1 MVTPNG
7 DASVLDELRR
17 SGANQYDLGT
27 FNEAV
32 IIETIRLAGIISR
45 TEISN
50 RTGLTQQSV
59 SRILRIL
66 LQQGLLVEE
75 AQERAE
81 RLGKPRTPV
90 RLRSNAAHAVGIHID
105 PEVLTV
111 AVVDLD
117 GQIVSRETVALAADL
132 DAATLVDLAA
142 TTVTSVIGASRV
154 PTDTLLGVGVA
165 VPGPINADGTLLNLP
180 LQPAWRDLE
189 IRQLLQQR
197 LNHPVIVEKDGT
209 AAAIGERW
217 IGRSARARDFAYLY
231 LGTGVGSGLIL
242 NGSIYRGGT
251 ANAGEFG
258 QLCALRMG
266 EWDATG
272 GPRMMAECNPTAS
285 LPVIAEG
292 FGYVA
297 ADAGIQDEAGR
308 YKAVCKAAADGDE
321 AARKAVAQVAGVI
334 AQGAVGLVDLLDI
347 DLIVL
352 GGPAFEKTIAA
363 EFLTSIDRAVNSH
376 PIARATRTVAVEE
389 SMLQADAAAIGAA
402 STIFHDAFTPRVGG
416 GSTQARRLPK

>member
-1 MVTPNG
+1 MVTP
-7 DASVLDELRR
+7 DSDSAVLDEQTR
-17 SGANQYDLGT
+17 SGANQYDLGS

-32 IIETIRLAGIISR
+32 IIETIRLAGTISR
-45 TEISN
+45 TEISR

-59 SRILRIL
+59 SRILRVL

-105 PEVLTV
+105 PELLTV
-111 AVVDLD
+111 AVVELD
-117 GQIVSRETVALAADL
+117 GAIVLPEDL
-132 DAATLVDLAA
+132 DAVRLVDLASA
-142 TTVTSVIGASRV
+142 TVTAALTISQVDPASM
-154 PTDTLLGVGVA
+154 LGVGVA
-165 VPGPINADGTLLNLP
+165 VPGPINADGTLLDLP
-180 LQPAWRDLE
+180 LQSAWRGLE

-197 LNHPVIVEKDGT
+197 LNHPVLVEKDGT

-217 IGRSARARDFAYLY
+217 IGRSARSRDFAYLY
-231 LGTGVGSGLIL
+231 MGTGVGSGLIL

-266 EWDATG
+266 EWDEQS
-272 GPRMMAECNPTAS
+272 GPRMMAECNPTAG
-285 LPVIAEG
+285 LPIIAEG
-292 FGYVA
+292 FGYVETDPNA
-297 ADAGIQDEAGR
+297 TDEAKR
-308 YKAVCKAAADGDE
+308 YKAVCKAAAEGNE
-321 AARKAVAQVAGVI
+321 AAQKAVTQVASVI

-352 GGPAFEKTIAA
+352 GGPAFAKEIRGALLS
-363 EFLTSIDRAVNSH
+363 EIDRAVNSY
-376 PIARATRTVAVEE
+376 PIAKGTRTVAVEE
-389 SMLQADAAAIGAA
+389 SMLQADAAAVGAA

-416 GSTQARRLPK
+416 SSQARRLPK

>member
-1 MVTPNG
+1 MVTPETES
-7 DASVLDELRR
+7 AVLDEPTR
-17 SGANQYDLGT
+17 SGANQYDLGS

-45 TEISN
+45 TEISR

-59 SRILRIL
+59 SRILRVL

-105 PEVLTV
+105 PELLTV

-117 GQIVSRETVALAADL
+117 GTIVRRETVDLPADL
-132 DAATLVDLAA
+132 DAVRLVDLTAA
-142 TTVTSVIGASRV
+142 TVTAALSISQVDANSM
-154 PTDTLLGVGVA
+154 LGVGVA
-165 VPGPINADGTLLNLP
+165 VPGPINADGTLLDLP
-180 LQPAWRDLE
+180 LQPAWRGLE
-189 IRQLLQQR
+189 LRHLLQGK
-197 LNHPVIVEKDGT
+197 LNHPVLVEKDGT

-242 NGSIYRGGT
+242 NGSIYRGLT

-258 QLCALRMG
+258 QLCALKMG
-266 EWDATG
+266 EWDERTG
-272 GPRMMAECNPTAS
+272 PKMMAECNPTAG
-285 LPVIAEG
+285 LPVIAAG
-292 FGYVA
+292 FGYVETDPGA
-297 ADAGIQDEAGR
+297 NDEAKR
-308 YKAVCKAAADGDE
+308 YKAVCKAAASGD
-321 AARKAVAQVAGVI
+321 AAAQKAVTQVASVI

-352 GGPAFEKTIAA
+352 GGPAFEKEIAGV
-363 EFLTSIDRAVNSH
+363 FLSEISRAVNSH
-376 PIARATRTVAVEE
+376 PIAKGTRTVAVEE
-389 SMLQADAAAIGAA
+389 SMLRADAAAVGAA

-416 GSTQARRLPK
+416 SSQARRLPK

>member
-1 MVTPNG
+1 MVTS
-7 DASVLDELRR
+7 DSDSAVLDEPTR
-17 SGANQYDLGT
+17 SGANQYDLGS

-45 TEISN
+45 TEISR

-59 SRILRIL
+59 SRILRVL

-75 AQERAE
+75 KQERAE

-105 PEVLTV
+105 PELLTV

-117 GQIVSRETVALAADL
+117 GTIVRRETVDLPADL
-132 DAATLVDLAA
+132 DAVRLVDLAA
-142 TTVTSVIGASRV
+142 ATVTAALSISQVDAASM
-154 PTDTLLGVGVA
+154 LGVGVA
-165 VPGPINADGTLLNLP
+165 VPGPINADGTLLDLP
-180 LQPAWRDLE
+180 LQPAWRGLE
-189 IRQLLQQR
+189 IRHLLQGK
-197 LNHPVIVEKDGT
+197 LNHPVLVEKDGT

-242 NGSIYRGGT
+242 NGSIYRGLT

-258 QLCALRMG
+258 QLCALKMG
-266 EWDATG
+266 KWDEKTG
-272 GPRMMAECNPTAS
+272 PAMMPECNPTAS
-285 LPVIAEG
+285 LPVIAAS
-292 FGYVA
+292 FGYVET
-297 ADAGIQDEAGR
+297 DAGATDEAKR
-308 YKAVCKAAADGDE
+308 YKAVCKAAASGDE
-321 AARKAVAQVAGVI
+321 AAGKAVTQVASVI

-352 GGPAFEKTIAA
+352 GGPAFEKEIAGV
-363 EFLTSIDRAVNSH
+363 FLSEIASAVNSH
-376 PIARATRTVAVEE
+376 PIAKGTRTVAVEE
-389 SMLQADAAAIGAA
+389 SMLQADAAAVGAA

-416 GSTQARRLPK
+416 SSQARRLPK

>member
-1 MVTPNG
+1 MVAP
-7 DASVLDELRR
+7 DSDSAVLDEPTR
-17 SGANQYDLGT
+17 SGANQYDLGS

-32 IIETIRLAGIISR
+32 IIETIRVAGIISR
-45 TEISN
+45 TEISR

-59 SRILRIL
+59 SRILRVL

-105 PEVLTV
+105 PELLTV

-117 GQIVSRETVALAADL
+117 GTIVRRETVDLAADL
-132 DAATLVDLAA
+132 EGQRLVDLVAA
-142 TTVTSVIGASRV
+142 TVTAAISISQVDTAS
-154 PTDTLLGVGVA
+154 LLGVGVA
-165 VPGPINADGTLLNLP
+165 VPGPINADGTLLDLP
-180 LQPAWRDLE
+180 LQPAWRGLE
-189 IRQLLQQR
+189 IRQLLQQK
-197 LNHPVIVEKDGT
+197 LNHPVLVEKDGS

-242 NGSIYRGGT
+242 NGSIYRGLT

-258 QLCALRMG
+258 QLAALRMG
-266 EWDATG
+266 EWDGEG

-285 LPVIAEG
+285 LPVIAAG
-292 FGYVA
+292 FGYVET
-297 ADAGIQDEAGR
+297 DASATDEAKR
-308 YKAVCKAAADGDE
+308 YKAVCKAAADGDQ
-321 AARKAVAQVAGVI
+321 AARKAVTQVAGVI

-352 GGPAFEKTIAA
+352 GGPAYEKEIAA
-363 EFLTSIDRAVNSH
+363 TLISEISSAVNSF
-376 PIARATRTVAVEE
+376 PIAKGTRTVAVEE
-389 SMLQADAAAIGAA
+389 SMLQTDAAAVGAA

-416 GSTQARRLPK
+416 SSQARRLPK

>member
-1 MVTPNG
+1 MVTPEG
-7 DASVLDELRR
+7 DSAVLDEPTR

-45 TEISN
+45 TEIS
-50 RTGLTQQSV
+50 RKTGLTQQSV

-90 RLRSNAAHAVGIHID
+90 RLRSKAAHAVGIHID
-105 PEVLTV
+105 PELLTV

-117 GQIVSRETVALAADL
+117 GKIVRRETVDLAADL
-132 DAATLVDLAA
+132 DGLRLVDLAA
-142 TTVTSVIGASRV
+142 ATVSGALSISQVDLGSV
-154 PTDTLLGVGVA
+154 LGVGVA
-165 VPGPINADGTLLNLP
+165 VPGPINADGTLLDLP
-180 LQPAWRDLE
+180 LQPAWRGLE
-189 IRQLLQQR
+189 IRQRLQHK
-197 LNHPVIVEKDGT
+197 LNHPVLVEKDGT

-258 QLCALRMG
+258 QLAALRMG
-266 EWDATG
+266 EWDADG

-285 LPVIAEG
+285 LPVIAAD
-292 FGYVA
+292 FGYVET
-297 ADAGIQDEAGR
+297 DATATDEAKR
-308 YKAVCKAAADGDE
+308 YKAVCKAAANGNE
-321 AARKAVAQVAGVI
+321 AARQAVTQVARVI
-334 AQGAVGLVDLLDI
+334 GQGAVGLVDLLDI

-352 GGPAFEKTIAA
+352 GGPAYEKEIADTLLS
-363 EFLTSIDRAVNSH
+363 EIDRAVNSF
-376 PIARATRTVAVEE
+376 PIARGTRTVAVEE
-389 SMLQADAAAIGAA
+389 SMLQADAAAVGAA

-416 GSTQARRLPK
+416 SSQARRLPK

>member
-1 MVTPNG
+1 MVTPETES
-7 DASVLDELRR
+7 AVLDEPTR
-17 SGANQYDLGT
+17 SGANQYDLGS

-45 TEISN
+45 TEISR

-59 SRILRIL
+59 SRILRVL

-105 PEVLTV
+105 PELLTV

-117 GQIVSRETVALAADL
+117 GTIVRRETVDLPADL
-132 DAATLVDLAA
+132 DAVRLVDLAA
-142 TTVTSVIGASRV
+142 ATVTAALSISQVDANSM
-154 PTDTLLGVGVA
+154 LGVGVA
-165 VPGPINADGTLLNLP
+165 VPGPINADGTLLDLP
-180 LQPAWRDLE
+180 LQPAWRGLE
-189 IRQLLQQR
+189 IRHLLQGK
-197 LNHPVIVEKDGT
+197 LNHPVLVEKDGT

-242 NGSIYRGGT
+242 NGSIYRGLT

-258 QLCALRMG
+258 QLCALKMG
-266 EWDATG
+266 EWDERTG
-272 GPRMMAECNPTAS
+272 PKMMAECNPTAG
-285 LPVIAEG
+285 LPVIAAG
-292 FGYVA
+292 FGYVETDPGA
-297 ADAGIQDEAGR
+297 NDEAKR
-308 YKAVCKAAADGDE
+308 YKAVCKAAASGDA
-321 AARKAVAQVAGVI
+321 AARKAVTQVASVI

-352 GGPAFEKTIAA
+352 GGPAFEKEIAGV
-363 EFLTSIDRAVNSH
+363 FLSEISRAVNSH
-376 PIARATRTVAVEE
+376 PIAKGTRTVAVEE
-389 SMLQADAAAIGAA
+389 SMLQADAAAVGAA

-416 GSTQARRLPK
+416 SSQARRLPK

>member
-1 MVTPNG
+1 MSDPRQE
-7 DASVLDELRR
+7 SVLAELRQA
-17 SGANQYDLGT
+17 GANQYDLGS

-45 TEISN
+45 TEISR

-105 PEVLTV
+105 PELLTV

-117 GQIVSRETVALAADL
+117 GTIVRRETVDLADDL
-132 DAATLVDLAA
+132 EANKLVDLAA
-142 TTVTSVIGASRV
+142 ATVTAALSISQVELESV
-154 PTDTLLGVGVA
+154 LGVGVA
-165 VPGPINADGTLLNLP
+165 VPGPIDADGSLLALP
-180 LQPAWRDLE
+180 LQPAWRGLK
-189 IRQLLQQR
+189 IRQLLQQK
-197 LNHPVIVEKDGT
+197 LNHPVLVEKDGT

-258 QLCALRMG
+258 QIAALRMG
-266 EWDATG
+266 EWDPED
-272 GPRMMAECNPTAS
+272 GPRMVPECNPTAS
-285 LPVIAEG
+285 MPVIAAE
-292 FGYVA
+292 FGYVETDPSA
-297 ADAGIQDEAGR
+297 TDEAKR

-321 AARKAVAQVAGVI
+321 AAVKAVTQVARVI
-334 AQGAVGLVDLLDI
+334 GQGAVGLVDLLDI
-347 DLIVL
+347 DLVVL
-352 GGPAFEKTIAA
+352 GGPAFGKEIS
-363 EFLTSIDRAVNSH
+363 EIFLSEIGRAVNAH
-376 PIARATRTVAVEE
+376 PVARETRPVAVEE
-389 SMLQADAAAIGAA
+389 SMLQTDAAAVGAA
-402 STIFHDAFTPRVGG
+402 STIFHDAFTPRVS
-416 GSTQARRLPK
+416 GSSQARRLPK

>member
-1 MVTPNG
+1 MSDSG
-7 DASVLDELRR
+7 EQLASLRQA
-17 SGANQYDLGT
+17 GANQYDLGS

-45 TEISN
+45 TEISR

-90 RLRSNAAHAVGIHID
+90 RLRSKAAHAVGIHID
-105 PEVLTV
+105 PELLTV

-117 GQIVSRETVALAADL
+117 GTIVRRETVDLADDL
-132 DAATLVDLAA
+132 EANKLVDLTAA
-142 TTVTSVIGASRV
+142 TVTAALSISQI
-154 PTDTLLGVGVA
+154 DLDSMLGVGVA
-165 VPGPINADGTLLNLP
+165 VPGPIDADGSLLALP
-180 LQPAWRDLE
+180 LQPAWRGLK
-189 IRQLLQQR
+189 IRQLLQQK
-197 LNHPVIVEKDGT
+197 LNHPVLVEKDGT

-258 QLCALRMG
+258 QIAALRMG
-266 EWDATG
+266 EWDG
-272 GPRMMAECNPTAS
+272 ENGPRMVPECNPTAS
-285 LPVIAEG
+285 LPVIAAE
-292 FGYVA
+292 FGYVET
-297 ADAGIQDEAGR
+297 DAGATDEAKR
-308 YKAVCKAAADGDE
+308 YKAVCKASADGDE
-321 AARKAVAQVAGVI
+321 AAVKAVTQVARVVG
-334 AQGAVGLVDLLDI
+334 QGAVGLVDLLDI
-347 DLIVL
+347 DLVVL
-352 GGPAFEKTIAA
+352 GGPAYGKEIS
-363 EFLTSIDRAVNSH
+363 EIFLTEIRRAVNAH
-376 PIARATRTVAVEE
+376 PVARETRPVVVEE
-389 SMLQADAAAIGAA
+389 SMLQTDAAAVGAA
-402 STIFHDAFTPRVGG
+402 STIFHDAFTPRVS
-416 GSTQARRLPK
+416 GSSQARRLPK

>member
-1 MVTPNG
+1 MVTPESES
-7 DASVLDELRR
+7 AVLDEPTR
-17 SGANQYDLGT
+17 SGANQYDLGS

-45 TEISN
+45 TEISR

-75 AQERAE
+75 KQERAE

-105 PEVLTV
+105 PELLTV

-117 GQIVSRETVALAADL
+117 GTIVRRETVDLAADL
-132 DAATLVDLAA
+132 DAVRLVDLAA
-142 TTVTSVIGASRV
+142 ATVTAALSISQVDTASM
-154 PTDTLLGVGVA
+154 LGVGVA
-165 VPGPINADGTLLNLP
+165 VPGPINADGTLLDLP
-180 LQPAWRDLE
+180 LQPAWRGLE
-189 IRQLLQQR
+189 IRHLLQGK
-197 LNHPVIVEKDGT
+197 LNHPVLVEKDGT

-217 IGRSARARDFAYLY
+217 IGRSARSRDFAYLY

-242 NGSIYRGGT
+242 NGSIYRGLT

-258 QLCALRMG
+258 QLCALKMG
-266 EWDATG
+266 EWDDQG
-272 GPRMMAECNPTAS
+272 GPRMLAECNPTAS
-285 LPVIAEG
+285 LPVIAAG
-292 FGYVA
+292 FGYVENDPEA
-297 ADAGIQDEAGR
+297 TDEAKR
-308 YKAVCKAAADGDE
+308 YKAVCKAAVNGDE
-321 AARKAVAQVAGVI
+321 AAQKAVTQVASVI

-352 GGPAFEKTIAA
+352 GGPAFAPEIAGV
-363 EFLTSIDRAVNSH
+363 FLSEISRAVNSY
-376 PIARATRTVAVEE
+376 PIAKGTRTVAVEE
-389 SMLQADAAAIGAA
+389 SMLQADAAAVGAA

-416 GSTQARRLPK
+416 SSQARRLPK

>member
-1 MVTPNG
+1 MVTPET
-7 DASVLDELRR
+7 DSAVLDEPTR
-17 SGANQYDLGT
+17 SGANQYDLGS

-45 TEISN
+45 TEISR

-59 SRILRIL
+59 SRILRVL

-105 PEVLTV
+105 PELLTV

-117 GQIVSRETVALAADL
+117 GTIVRRETVDLPADL
-132 DAATLVDLAA
+132 DAVRLVDLAA
-142 TTVTSVIGASRV
+142 ATVTAALSISQVDVNSM
-154 PTDTLLGVGVA
+154 LGVGVA
-165 VPGPINADGTLLNLP
+165 VPGPINADGTLLDLP
-180 LQPAWRDLE
+180 LQPAWRGLK
-189 IRQLLQQR
+189 IRHLLQGK
-197 LNHPVIVEKDGT
+197 LNHPVLVEKDGT

-231 LGTGVGSGLIL
+231 VGSGVGSGLIL
-242 NGSIYRGGT
+242 NGSIYRGLT

-258 QLCALRMG
+258 QLCALKMG
-266 EWDATG
+266 EWDEQTG
-272 GPRMMAECNPTAS
+272 PKMMAECNPTAG
-285 LPVIAEG
+285 LPVIAAG
-292 FGYVA
+292 FGYVETDSSA
-297 ADAGIQDEAGR
+297 NDEAKR
-308 YKAVCKAAADGDE
+308 YKAVCKAAANGD
-321 AARKAVAQVAGVI
+321 AAAQKAVTQVASVI

-352 GGPAFEKTIAA
+352 GGPAFEKEIAGV
-363 EFLTSIDRAVNSH
+363 FLSEISRAVNSH
-376 PIARATRTVAVEE
+376 PIAKGTRTVAVEE
-389 SMLQADAAAIGAA
+389 SMLQADAAAVGAA

-416 GSTQARRLPK
+416 SSQARRLPK

>member
-1 MVTPNG
+1 MVTPDS
-7 DASVLDELRR
+7 DAAVLDEPTR
-17 SGANQYDLGT
+17 SGANQYDLGS

-45 TEISN
+45 TEISR

-59 SRILRIL
+59 SRILRVL

-105 PEVLTV
+105 PELLTV

-117 GQIVSRETVALAADL
+117 GTIVRRETVDLAADL
-132 DAATLVDLAA
+132 DAHRLVNLAA
-142 TTVTSVIGASRV
+142 ATVTAAVSISQVDTAS
-154 PTDTLLGVGVA
+154 LLGVGVA
-165 VPGPINADGTLLNLP
+165 VPGPINADGTLLDLP
-180 LQPAWRDLE
+180 LQPAWRGLE
-189 IRQLLQQR
+189 IRQLLQHK
-197 LNHPVIVEKDGT
+197 LNHPVLVEKDGT

-242 NGSIYRGGT
+242 NGSIYRGLT

-258 QLCALRMG
+258 QLAALRMG
-266 EWDATG
+266 EWDGSG

-285 LPVIAEG
+285 LPVIAAG
-292 FGYVA
+292 FGYVETDPQA
-297 ADAGIQDEAGR
+297 TDEAKR
-308 YKAVCKAAADGDE
+308 YKAVCRAAADGDE

-347 DLIVL
+347 DLIVV
-352 GGPAFEKTIAA
+352 GGPAFEPEIAGDLLA
-363 EFLTSIDRAVNSH
+363 EIDRAVNAF
-376 PIARATRTVAVEE
+376 PIAKGTRTVAVEE
-389 SMLQADAAAIGAA
+389 SMLQTDAAAVGAA

-416 GSTQARRLPK
+416 SSQARRLPK

>member
-1 MVTPNG
+1 MVTP
-7 DASVLDELRR
+7 DSDSAVLDEPTR
-17 SGANQYDLGT
+17 SGANQYDLGS

-32 IIETIRLAGIISR
+32 IIETIRVAGIISR
-45 TEISN
+45 TEISR

-59 SRILRIL
+59 SRILRVL

-105 PEVLTV
+105 PELLTV

-117 GQIVSRETVALAADL
+117 GTIVRRETVDLAADL
-132 DAATLVDLAA
+132 DAHRLVDLVAA
-142 TTVTSVIGASRV
+142 TVTAAISISQVDTAS
-154 PTDTLLGVGVA
+154 LLGVGVA
-165 VPGPINADGTLLNLP
+165 VPGPINADGTLLDLP
-180 LQPAWRDLE
+180 LQPAWRGLE
-189 IRQLLQQR
+189 IRQLLQQK
-197 LNHPVIVEKDGT
+197 LNHPVLVEKDGS

-242 NGSIYRGGT
+242 NGSIYRGLT

-258 QLCALRMG
+258 QLAALRMG
-266 EWDATG
+266 EWDGEG

-285 LPVIAEG
+285 LPVIAAG
-292 FGYVA
+292 FGYVET
-297 ADAGIQDEAGR
+297 DASATDEAKR
-308 YKAVCKAAADGDE
+308 YKAVCKAAAEGDV
-321 AARKAVAQVAGVI
+321 AARKAVTQVARVI
-334 AQGAVGLVDLLDI
+334 AQGAVGMVDLLDI
-347 DLIVL
+347 DLIVV
-352 GGPAFEKTIAA
+352 GGPAYEKEIAA
-363 EFLTSIDRAVNSH
+363 TLISEIDRAVNSF
-376 PIARATRTVAVEE
+376 PIAKGTRTVAVEE
-389 SMLQADAAAIGAA
+389 SMLQTDAAAVGAA

-416 GSTQARRLPK
+416 SSQARRLPK

>member
-1 MVTPNG
+1 MVTPET
-7 DASVLDELRR
+7 DSAVLDEPTR
-17 SGANQYDLGT
+17 SGANQYDLGS

-45 TEISN
+45 TEISR

-59 SRILRIL
+59 SRILRVL

-105 PEVLTV
+105 PELLTV

-117 GQIVSRETVALAADL
+117 GTIVRRETVDLPADL
-132 DAATLVDLAA
+132 DAVRLVDLAA
-142 TTVTSVIGASRV
+142 ATVTAALSISQVDPSSV
-154 PTDTLLGVGVA
+154 LGVGVA
-165 VPGPINADGTLLNLP
+165 VPGPINADGTLLDLP
-180 LQPAWRDLE
+180 LQRAWRGLE
-189 IRQLLQQR
+189 IRHLLQGK
-197 LNHPVIVEKDGT
+197 LNHPVLVEKDGT

-242 NGSIYRGGT
+242 NGSIYRGLT

-258 QLCALRMG
+258 QLCALKMG
-266 EWDATG
+266 EWDEKTG
-272 GPRMMAECNPTAS
+272 PKMMAECNPTAG
-285 LPVIAEG
+285 LPVIAAG
-292 FGYVA
+292 FGYVET
-297 ADAGIQDEAGR
+297 DAGATDEAKR
-308 YKAVCKAAADGDE
+308 YKAVCKAAASGDE
-321 AARKAVAQVAGVI
+321 AAQKAVTQVASVI

-352 GGPAFEKTIAA
+352 GGPAFEKEIAA
-363 EFLTSIDRAVNSH
+363 VLLSEISRAVNSH
-376 PIARATRTVAVEE
+376 PIAKGTRTVAVEE
-389 SMLQADAAAIGAA
+389 SMLQADAAAVGAA

-416 GSTQARRLPK
+416 SSQARRLPK

>member
-1 MVTPNG
+1 MVTP
-7 DASVLDELRR
+7 DSDSAVLDEQPR
-17 SGANQYDLGT
+17 SGANQYDLGS

-45 TEISN
+45 TEISR

-59 SRILRIL
+59 SRILRVL

-75 AQERAE
+75 KQERAE

-105 PEVLTV
+105 PELLTV

-117 GQIVSRETVALAADL
+117 GTIVRRETVDLAADL
-132 DAATLVDLAA
+132 DANRLVDLAA
-142 TTVTSVIGASRV
+142 ATVTAALSISQVDPASM
-154 PTDTLLGVGVA
+154 LGVGVA
-165 VPGPINADGTLLNLP
+165 VPGPINADGTLLDLP
-180 LQPAWRDLE
+180 LQPAWRGLE
-189 IRQLLQQR
+189 IRQLLQHR
-197 LNHPVIVEKDGT
+197 LNHPVLVEKDGT

-242 NGSIYRGGT
+242 NGSIYRGLT

-258 QLCALRMG
+258 QLCALKVG
-266 EWDATG
+266 EWDPQG

-292 FGYVA
+292 FGYVETDPQA
-297 ADAGIQDEAGR
+297 TDEAKR
-308 YKAVCKAAADGDE
+308 YKAVCKAAAAGDQ
-321 AARKAVAQVAGVI
+321 AAEKAVTQVASVI

-352 GGPAFEKTIAA
+352 GGPAFEKEIAGVYLS
-363 EFLTSIDRAVNSH
+363 EIDRAVNSH
-376 PIARATRTVAVEE
+376 PIAKGTRTVAVEE
-389 SMLQADAAAIGAA
+389 SMLQADAAAVGAA

-416 GSTQARRLPK
+416 SSQARRLPK

>member
-1 MVTPNG
+1 MVTP
-7 DASVLDELRR
+7 DSDSAVLDEQTR
-17 SGANQYDLGT
+17 SGANQYDLGS

-45 TEISN
+45 TEISR

-59 SRILRIL
+59 SRILRVL

-105 PEVLTV
+105 PELLTV

-117 GQIVSRETVALAADL
+117 GAIVRRETVDLPEDL
-132 DAATLVDLAA
+132 DAVRLVDLASA
-142 TTVTSVIGASRV
+142 TVSAALNVSQVDPASM
-154 PTDTLLGVGVA
+154 LGVGVA
-165 VPGPINADGTLLNLP
+165 VPGPINADGTLLDLP
-180 LQPAWRDLE
+180 LQSAWRGLE
-189 IRQLLQQR
+189 IRQQLQQR
-197 LNHPVIVEKDGT
+197 LNHPVLVEKDGT

-217 IGRSARARDFAYLY
+217 IGRSARSRDFAYLY

-266 EWDATG
+266 EWDEQG
-272 GPRMMAECNPTAS
+272 GPRMMAECNPTAG
-285 LPVIAEG
+285 LPIIAEG
-292 FGYVA
+292 FGYVETDPNA
-297 ADAGIQDEAGR
+297 TDEAKR
-308 YKAVCKAAADGDE
+308 YKAVCKAAAEGND
-321 AARKAVAQVAGVI
+321 AAQKAVTQVASVI

-352 GGPAFEKTIAA
+352 GGPAFEKEIRGVLLS
-363 EFLTSIDRAVNSH
+363 EIDRAVNSY
-376 PIARATRTVAVEE
+376 PIAKGTRTVAVEE
-389 SMLQADAAAIGAA
+389 SMLQADAAAVGAA

-416 GSTQARRLPK
+416 SSQARRLPK

>member
-1 MVTPNG
+1 MVTPDG
-7 DASVLDELRR
+7 EAAVLDEPTR
-17 SGANQYDLGT
+17 SGANQYDLGS

-45 TEISN
+45 TEISR

-105 PEVLTV
+105 PELLTV

-117 GQIVSRETVALAADL
+117 GAIVRRETVDLSADL
-132 DAATLVDLAA
+132 DAVRLVDLVAA
-142 TTVTSVIGASRV
+142 TVTAAVSISQVDAASV
-154 PTDTLLGVGVA
+154 LGVGVA
-165 VPGPINADGTLLNLP
+165 VPGPINADGTLLDLP
-180 LQPAWRDLE
+180 LQPAWRGLE

-197 LNHPVIVEKDGT
+197 LNHPVLVEKDGT
-209 AAAIGERW
+209 AAAMGELW

-266 EWDATG
+266 QWDESG

-285 LPVIAEG
+285 LPLIAEG
-292 FGYVA
+292 FGYVETA
-297 ADAGIQDEAGR
+297 EGN
-308 YKAVCKAAADGDE
+308 E
-321 AARKAVAQVAGVI
+321 AARKAVTQVAGVV

-352 GGPAFEKTIAA
+352 GGPAFEKEIA
-363 EFLTSIDRAVNSH
+363 EVFLFEIDRAVNSY
-376 PIARATRTVAVEE
+376 PIAKGTRTVLVEE
-389 SMLQADAAAIGAA
+389 SMLQADAAAVGAA

-416 GSTQARRLPK
+416 SSQARRLPK

>member
-1 MVTPNG
+1 MVTP
-7 DASVLDELRR
+7 DSDSAVLDEPTR
-17 SGANQYDLGT
+17 SGANQYDLGS

-32 IIETIRLAGIISR
+32 IIETIRVAGIISR
-45 TEISN
+45 TEISR

-59 SRILRIL
+59 SRILRVL

-105 PEVLTV
+105 PELLTV

-117 GQIVSRETVALAADL
+117 GTIVRRETVDLAADL
-132 DAATLVDLAA
+132 DAHRLVDLVAA
-142 TTVTSVIGASRV
+142 TVTAAISISQVDTAS
-154 PTDTLLGVGVA
+154 LLGVGVA
-165 VPGPINADGTLLNLP
+165 VPGPINADGTLLDLP
-180 LQPAWRDLE
+180 LQPAWRGLE
-189 IRQLLQQR
+189 IRQLLQQK
-197 LNHPVIVEKDGT
+197 LNHPVLVEKDGS

-242 NGSIYRGGT
+242 NGSIYRGLT

-258 QLCALRMG
+258 QLAALRMG
-266 EWDATG
+266 EWDGEG

-285 LPVIAEG
+285 LPVIAAG
-292 FGYVA
+292 FGYVETDPGA
-297 ADAGIQDEAGR
+297 TDEAKR
-308 YKAVCKAAADGDE
+308 YKAVCKAAADGDA
-321 AARKAVAQVAGVI
+321 AARKAVTQVARVI

-352 GGPAFEKTIAA
+352 GGPAYEKEIAA
-363 EFLTSIDRAVNSH
+363 TLISEIDRAVNSF
-376 PIARATRTVAVEE
+376 PIAKGTRTVAVEE
-389 SMLQADAAAIGAA
+389 SMLQTDAAAVGAA

-416 GSTQARRLPK
+416 SSQARRLPK

>member
-1 MVTPNG
+1 MVTADDGFEEPG
-7 DASVLDELRR
+7 RA
-17 SGANQYDLGT
+17 GANQYDLGS

-45 TEISN
+45 TEISR

-90 RLRSNAAHAVGIHID
+90 RLRSNAAHAVGIHLD
-105 PEVLTV
+105 PELLTV

-117 GQIVSRETVALAADL
+117 GTIVRRETVDLADDL
-132 DAATLVDLAA
+132 PTDKLIDLTAATVTAALSISQVDPK
-142 TTVTSVIGASRV
+142 SM
-154 PTDTLLGVGVA
+154 LGVGVA
-165 VPGPINADGTLLNLP
+165 VPGPIDADGSLLALP
-180 LQPAWRDLE
+180 LQPAWRGLK
-189 IRQLLQQR
+189 IRHLLQEK
-197 LNHPVIVEKDGT
+197 LNHPVLVEKDGT

-258 QLCALRMG
+258 QVAALRMG
-266 EWDATG
+266 EWDVSTG
-272 GPRMMAECNPTAS
+272 PEMVPECNPTAS
-285 LPVIAEG
+285 LPVIAASY
-292 FGYVA
+292 GYVETD
-297 ADAGIQDEAGR
+297 ADATDEAKR
-308 YKAVCKAAADGDE
+308 YKAVCRAAADGDE
-321 AARKAVAQVAGVI
+321 AALRAVTRVAQVIG
-334 AQGAVGLVDLLDI
+334 QGAVGLVDLLDI
-347 DLIVL
+347 DLVVV
-352 GGPAFEKTIAA
+352 GGPAYAPEISAIL
-363 EFLTSIDRAVNSH
+363 LTEIGRAVNLH
-376 PIARATRTVAVEE
+376 PVAREIRPVVVEE
-389 SMLQADAAAIGAA
+389 SMLQADAAAVGAA
-402 STIFHDAFTPRVGG
+402 STIFHDAFTPRVS
-416 GSTQARRLPK
+416 GSSQARRLPK

>member
-1 MVTPNG
+1 MDDSG
-7 DASVLDELRR
+7 AESELRR
-17 SGANQYDLGT
+17 AGANQYDLGS

-45 TEISN
+45 TEISR

-105 PEVLTV
+105 PELLTV

-117 GQIVSRETVALAADL
+117 GTIVRRETVDLADDL
-132 DAATLVDLAA
+132 EANKLVDLTAA
-142 TTVTSVIGASRV
+142 TVTAALSISQVDLDSM
-154 PTDTLLGVGVA
+154 LGVGVA
-165 VPGPINADGTLLNLP
+165 VPGPIDADGSLLALP
-180 LQPAWRDLE
+180 LQPAWRGLK
-189 IRQLLQQR
+189 IRQLLQEK
-197 LNHPVIVEKDGT
+197 LNHPVLVEKDGT
-209 AAAIGERW
+209 AAALGERW

-258 QLCALRMG
+258 QIAALGMG
-266 EWDATG
+266 EWSPED
-272 GPRMMAECNPTAS
+272 GPRMVPECNPTAS
-285 LPVIAEG
+285 LPVIAAE
-292 FGYVA
+292 FGYVETDPGA
-297 ADAGIQDEAGR
+297 IDEAKR
-308 YKAVCKAAADGDE
+308 YKAVCKAAADGDD
-321 AARKAVAQVAGVI
+321 AAVKAVTQVARVI
-334 AQGAVGLVDLLDI
+334 GQGAVGLVDLLDI
-347 DLIVL
+347 DLLVV
-352 GGPAFEKTIAA
+352 GGPAFGKEIS
-363 EFLTSIDRAVNSH
+363 EIVLTEIGRAVNAH
-376 PIARATRTVAVEE
+376 PVARETRPVAVEE
-389 SMLQADAAAIGAA
+389 SMLQTDAAAVGAA
-402 STIFHDAFTPRVGG
+402 STIFHDAFTPRVS
-416 GSTQARRLPK
+416 GSSQARRLPK

>member
-1 MVTPNG
+1 MVTP
-7 DASVLDELRR
+7 DSDSAVLDEPTR
-17 SGANQYDLGT
+17 SGANQYDLGS

-32 IIETIRLAGIISR
+32 IIETIRVAGIISR
-45 TEISN
+45 TEISR

-59 SRILRIL
+59 SRILRVL

-117 GQIVSRETVALAADL
+117 GTIVRRETVDLAADL
-132 DAATLVDLAA
+132 DAHRLVDLVAA
-142 TTVTSVIGASRV
+142 TVTAAISISQVDTAS
-154 PTDTLLGVGVA
+154 LLGVGVA
-165 VPGPINADGTLLNLP
+165 VPGPINADGTLLDLP
-180 LQPAWRDLE
+180 LQPAWRGLE
-189 IRQLLQQR
+189 IRQLLQQK
-197 LNHPVIVEKDGT
+197 LNHPVLVEKDGS

-242 NGSIYRGGT
+242 NGSIYRGLT

-258 QLCALRMG
+258 QLAALRMG
-266 EWDATG
+266 EWDGEG

-285 LPVIAEG
+285 LPVIAAG
-292 FGYVA
+292 FGYVET
-297 ADAGIQDEAGR
+297 DASATDEAKR
-308 YKAVCKAAADGDE
+308 YKAVCKAAAEGDD
-321 AARKAVAQVAGVI
+321 AARKAVTQVARVI
-334 AQGAVGLVDLLDI
+334 AQGAVGMVDLLDI
-347 DLIVL
+347 DLIVV
-352 GGPAFEKTIAA
+352 GGPAYEKEIAA
-363 EFLTSIDRAVNSH
+363 TLISEIDRAVNSF
-376 PIARATRTVAVEE
+376 PIAKGTRTVAVEE
-389 SMLQADAAAIGAA
+389 SMLQTDAAAVGAA

-416 GSTQARRLPK
+416 SSQARRLPK

>member
-1 MVTPNG
+1 MVTPET
-7 DASVLDELRR
+7 DSAVLDEPTR
-17 SGANQYDLGT
+17 SGANQYDLGS

-45 TEISN
+45 TEISR

-59 SRILRIL
+59 SRILRVL

-105 PEVLTV
+105 PELLTV

-117 GQIVSRETVALAADL
+117 GTIVRRETVDLPADL
-132 DAATLVDLAA
+132 DAVRLVDLTAA
-142 TTVTSVIGASRV
+142 TVTAALSISQVDANSM
-154 PTDTLLGVGVA
+154 LGVGVA
-165 VPGPINADGTLLNLP
+165 VPGPINADGTLLDLP
-180 LQPAWRDLE
+180 LQPAWRGLE
-189 IRQLLQQR
+189 IRHLLQGK
-197 LNHPVIVEKDGT
+197 LNHPVLVEKDGT

-242 NGSIYRGGT
+242 NGSIYRGLT

-258 QLCALRMG
+258 QLCALKMG
-266 EWDATG
+266 EWDERTG
-272 GPRMMAECNPTAS
+272 PKMMAECNPTAG
-285 LPVIAEG
+285 LPVIAAG
-292 FGYVA
+292 FGYVET
-297 ADAGIQDEAGR
+297 DAGATDEAKR
-308 YKAVCKAAADGDE
+308 YKAVCKAAANGDE
-321 AARKAVAQVAGVI
+321 AAQKAVTQVASVI

-352 GGPAFEKTIAA
+352 GGPAFEKEIADVLLS
-363 EFLTSIDRAVNSH
+363 EISRAVNSH
-376 PIARATRTVAVEE
+376 PIAKGTRTVAVEE
-389 SMLQADAAAIGAA
+389 SMLQADAAAVGAA

-416 GSTQARRLPK
+416 SSQARRLPK

>member
-1 MVTPNG
+1 MSDSG
-7 DASVLDELRR
+7 QESVLAELRQA
-17 SGANQYDLGT
+17 GANQYDLGS

-45 TEISN
+45 TEISR

-105 PEVLTV
+105 PELLTV

-117 GQIVSRETVALAADL
+117 GTIVRRETVDLADDL
-132 DAATLVDLAA
+132 EANKLVDLAA
-142 TTVTSVIGASRV
+142 ATVTAALSISQVELESV
-154 PTDTLLGVGVA
+154 LGVGVA
-165 VPGPINADGTLLNLP
+165 VPGPIDADGSLLALP
-180 LQPAWRDLE
+180 LQPAWRGLK
-189 IRQLLQQR
+189 IRHLLQQK
-197 LNHPVIVEKDGT
+197 LNHPVLVEKDGT

-258 QLCALRMG
+258 QIAALRMG
-266 EWDATG
+266 EWDPED
-272 GPRMMAECNPTAS
+272 GPRMVPECNPTAS
-285 LPVIAEG
+285 LPLIAG
-292 FGYVA
+292 DFGYVETDPSA
-297 ADAGIQDEAGR
+297 TDEAKR
-308 YKAVCKAAADGDE
+308 YKAVCKAAADGD
-321 AARKAVAQVAGVI
+321 AAAVKAVTQVARVVG
-334 AQGAVGLVDLLDI
+334 QGAVGLVDLLDI

-352 GGPAFEKTIAA
+352 GGPAFGKEIS
-363 EFLTSIDRAVNSH
+363 EIFLTEIGRAVNAH
-376 PIARATRTVAVEE
+376 PVARETRPVAVEE
-389 SMLQADAAAIGAA
+389 SMLQTDAAAVGAA
-402 STIFHDAFTPRVGG
+402 STIFHDAFTPRVS
-416 GSTQARRLPK
+416 GSSQARRLPK